1 MTMTLHYYHC
11 SVWSPHGALELDFN
25 QLRIVGFRR
34 VSDLEVQEYHCLQ
47 WRAFRALISYILHTK
62 HCIKPLKLLD

>member
-25 QLRIVGFRR
+25 QLRIVGFIR
-34 VSDLEVQEYHCLQ
+34 VSDLEVQEYHCIQ
-47 WRAFRALISYILHTK
+47 WIEFRAPISFI
-62 HCIKPLKLLD
+62 